1 MGDFFENV
9 KATMTKALKKAGKTI
24 TKMVLP
30 IVLII
35 LIAVIVVSGLV
46 YELTRQDGSYKEGDM
61 SNVPYASTKYTADVT
76 IDENGKITT
85 SMTAQELWD
94 EMIKNN
100 SRVDEYLDGPE
111 DLLKLMNAEIITN
124 YPDTRANPDEEIDW
138 DTLNKNIDS
147 NEVQGIIKFKRAK
160 DDGSTVTMTYVDSQT
175 FYEWIEYYNMT
186 GDEATRENI
195 ITHFTIEKKANAAT
209 STIQLDYNGSDII
222 TDISEAIV
230 KAAQST
236 PSSGAGL
243 CQAWVRKVYVNAGLP
258 DAGYI
263 GAYQAF
269 QQTCVST
276 DMNNIPIGAA
286 VYGTG
291 SASYNGG
298 PNIYGHVGI
307 YVGDIDGDGKGDVMD
322 NISDGNG
329 NGIVSTQSLESW
341 IQWQVNAGNTACG
354 GTPGWLGWGWQSGS
368 PTQILSGGNG
378 SSTPST
384 GNSNGGNNTNSST
397 SNITSLD
404 NVLFIG
410 DSITVGL
417 DSSGL
422 IPNATF
428 QAESGTKPSDWLS
441 RIDSLP
447 QNADDISCVCVMLGV
462 NNTSEIEEMK
472 QLIDA
477 LSARYT
483 GKTIFVQKV
492 LPVANTYTYRNY
504 QEMNES
510 IKTYNDAISSYCNG
524 KVNVKFIDTSEGYVD
539 SSGAAKAELFD
550 GEGLH
555 PTNYQMLKEN
565 IEKAI
570 TGTTGTTSQI
580 QNANSSSKYNVV
592 VGAWTERFEERK
604 AIGDVDPEGEY
615 IPAGTTYTMTT
626 QKIDYQSMV
635 SGYTMPFD
643 YLWALVVTGR
653 DPEFALDLADLVY
666 DSEIEITIH
675 DNYTEITDVDTYE
688 YTRKTKVHTHD
699 ITVTGSWSDTID
711 NRDGTTSTESGN
723 INETNSEGSTDEIL
737 KNYTIEHTI
746 ITKTNTLD
754 ISLTK
759 ADVWIVKYTKNY
771 TYEPETTETND
782 PVTSDLTPVEYP
794 DTPDTPK
801 GSDDPNGDPCGI
813 GAAFES
819 EVRSR
824 YSDKDT
830 VTTNM
835 TCKTDYY
842 YGFEG
847 TVTNNNTVVTRKYTS
862 SPAEIIEKTDKYSD
876 EDNFVTLFIDNY
888 DSRNNILSAPEWLFE
903 ILESNQ
909 KTVDMVDLTKYLLY
923 KATGRD
929 YGVTEYDFS
938 AFDPKNFKTVSNTNG
953 VLSITT
959 TNLTREEFIA
969 AVQGYSAAI
978 SKGSGTQVF
987 RDNAGVIYDVCVKNN
1002 INPVLCAAQAWKEQ
1016 NWDDPNTSPY
1026 NYWGIAVYNGQN
1038 YGNSY
1043 SSMENAVE
1051 GYCNQINSQINGNL
1065 KPIYQARAAEFATVN
1080 NKFKGDMSTMY
1091 DIFSAYAYIGDGHTL
1106 QEEADYA
1113 ADYVDSLIQ
1122 CATQIFGEGALVA
1135 TSGGASGIIATCQEV
1150 MQEFLNRNARYSVSN
1165 LIWGNIEKCW
1175 TDSEYICCASY
1186 VSLVLYRSGALTPAQ
1201 INAYNYHY
1209 TGAGGVPD
1217 MLQAAGWQQVSP
1229 SQAQPGDVVI
1239 DYGVHAMIYAG
1250 NGQVWDQASCVISSS
1265 GNPPTRGPRNYN
1277 ISGCQVWRAP
1287 SN

>member
-1 MGDFFENV
+1 MGEFFENV
-9 KATMTKALKKAGKTI
+9 KNTMTKALKKAGKTI

-85 SMTAQELWD
+85 GMTAQELWD

-124 YPDTRANPDEEIDW
+124 YPDTRPNPDEEIDW
-138 DTLNKNIDS
+138 DTLNKNVDS
-147 NEVQGIIKFKRAK
+147 NETQGIIKFIRAK
-160 DDGSTVTMTYVDSQT
+160 DDGTDVTMTYVDSQT

-186 GDEATRENI
+186 GDEATREQI
-195 ITHFTIEKKANAAT
+195 ITHFTIEKNVSSAN
-209 STIQLDYNGSDII
+209 STIQLNYDGTDII

-230 KAAQST
+230 RAAQST

-258 DAGYI
+258 DVGYI

-329 NGIVSTQSLESW
+329 NGIISTQSLESW

-368 PTQILSGGNG
+368 PTQILSGGSG
-378 SSTPST
+378 DTDT
-384 GNSNGGNNTNSST
+384 DNSAGENTNTNTT

-417 DSSGL
+417 DNSGL

-428 QAESGTKPSDWLS
+428 HAEVGTKPSDWLS
-441 RIDSLP
+441 RIDTLP

-462 NNTSEIEEMK
+462 NGTSEIEEMK

-477 LSARYT
+477 LSAKYT

-492 LPVANTYTYRNY
+492 LPVASTYTYINY
-504 QEMNES
+504 QTMNEN
-510 IKTYNDAISSYCNG
+510 IQAYNDAISSYCSG

-570 TGTTGTTSQI
+570 TGTTGTTSQT
-580 QNANSSSKYNVV
+580 QNTNTSSKYNVV
-592 VGAWTERFEERK
+592 VGAWKERFEERK

-615 IPAGTTYTMTT
+615 ISPGTTYTMTT

-643 YLWALVVTGR
+643 YLWALIVTGR
-653 DPEFALDLADLVY
+653 DPEFAMDLADLVY

-675 DNYTEITDVDTYE
+675 DNYTKITDVDTYE
-688 YTRKTKVHTHD
+688 YTRKTKVHTYD
-699 ITVTGSWSDTID
+699 ILVTGSWSDTTV
-711 NRDGTTSTESGN
+711 NEDGTTSTSSGS
-723 INETNSEGSTDEIL
+723 INRPDDGGTDEIF
-737 KNYTIEHTI
+737 KDYTIEHTI
-746 ITKTNTLD
+746 ITTTNTLD

-759 ADVWIVKYTKNY
+759 ADVWIVEYKKEYTH
-771 TYEPETTETND
+771 EPESTETNG
-782 PVTSDLTPVEYP
+782 PVTSDLAAVEYP
-794 DTPDTPK
+794 DEADKTD
-801 GSDDPNGDPCGI
+801 NGDPCGI
-813 GAAFES
+813 GAAFEAS
-819 EVRSR
+819 VRAE
-824 YSDKDT
+824 YSDKDS

-835 TCKTDYY
+835 TCTSDYF

-888 DSRNNILSAPEWLFE
+888 DSRNNILSAPDWLFD

-938 AFDPKNFKTVSNTNG
+938 AFDPKNFKSVSIGIYGGTIEEKVWFALRDAGFSEYAVAGAMGNIYAESGFDPAIIEGGSGIGFGLCQWSYGRRTQLENYAASKGVDPSDVDTQIEFLITELTPGAVGPAQGYADYQLLNNKGYNG
-953 VLSITT
+953 DKWKNATSPEEAAVAFCWSFERPGSPNLS
-959 TNLTREEFIA
+959 LRQEKAREYYEQFKGRTKPSGASASSIIA
-969 AVQGYSAAI
+969 A
-978 SKGSGTQVF
+978 
-987 RDNAGVIYDVCVKNN
+987 
-1002 INPVLCAAQAWKEQ
+1002 
-1016 NWDDPNTSPY
+1016 
-1026 NYWGIAVYNGQN
+1026 
-1038 YGNSY
+1038 
-1043 SSMENAVE
+1043 
-1051 GYCNQINSQINGNL
+1051 CN
-1065 KPIYQARAAEFATVN
+1065 
-1080 NKFKGDMSTMY
+1080 
-1091 DIFSAYAYIGDGHTL
+1091 
-1106 QEEADYA
+1106 
-1113 ADYVDSLIQ
+1113 
-1122 CATQIFGEGALVA
+1122 
-1135 TSGGASGIIATCQEV
+1135 EV
-1150 MQEFLNRNARYSVSN
+1150 TQEFLNRNGRYSLSN
-1165 LIWGNIEKCW
+1165 LIWGDIERCW
-1175 TDSEYICCASY
+1175 TDSECICCASY
-1186 VSLVLYRSGALTPAQ
+1186 VSLVLYRSGALTPEQ
-1201 INAYNYHY
+1201 INAYNYQY
-1209 TGAGGVPD
+1209 TGSGGVPD
-1217 MLQAAGWQQVSP
+1217 MLKAAGWQQVSP

-1239 DYGVHAMIYAG
+1239 DYEVHAMIYAG
-1250 NGQVWDQASCVISSS
+1250 DGKVWDQASCVISSS
-1265 GNPPTRGPRNYN
+1265 GNPPTRSTRSYD
-1277 ISGCQVWRAP
+1277 ISGCQIWRSP
-1287 SN
+1287 

>member
-675 DNYTEITDVDTYE
+675 DNYTKTTDVDTYE

-711 NRDGTTSTESGN
+711 NGDGTTSTESGS
-723 INETNSEGSTDEIL
+723 INEKNSEGSTDEIL

-746 ITKTNTLD
+746 ITQTNTLD

-759 ADVWIVKYTKNY
+759 ADVWIVEYTKEY
-771 TYEPETTETND
+771 TYESETTKTNG
-782 PVTSDLTPVEYP
+782 PVTSDLAPVEYP

-824 YSDKDT
+824 YSDKDN

-862 SPAEIIEKTDKYSD
+862 SPAQIVEKTDKFSD

-888 DSRNNILSAPEWLFE
+888 DSRNNILSAPDWLFE

-938 AFDPKNFKTVSNTNG
+938 VFDPKNFKSVSIGIYGGTVEEKVWFALRDAGFSEYAAAGAMGNIYAESGFDPAVIEGGSGIGFGLCQWSFGRRTQLENYAASKGVDPSDIDTQIEFLITELTPGGAGPAQGYATYQLVSYKGYNG
-953 VLSITT
+953 DMWKNATSP
-959 TNLTREEFIA
+959 EEA
-969 AVQGYSAAI
+969 AVAFCWS
-978 SKGSGTQVF
+978 F
-987 RDNAGVIYDVCVKNN
+987 ERPGVPRLEVR
-1002 INPVLCAAQAWKEQ
+1002 EQ
-1016 NWDDPNTSPY
+1016 
-1026 NYWGIAVYNGQN
+1026 
-1038 YGNSY
+1038 
-1043 SSMENAVE
+1043 
-1051 GYCNQINSQINGNL
+1051 
-1065 KPIYQARAAEFATVN
+1065 KAREYYEQ
-1080 NKFKGDMSTMY
+1080 FKGRTKP
-1091 DIFSAYAYIGDGHTL
+1091 T
-1106 QEEADYA
+1106 
-1113 ADYVDSLIQ
+1113 
-1122 CATQIFGEGALVA
+1122 GA
-1135 TSGGASGIIATCQEV
+1135 SSSGIIATCQEV
-1150 MQEFLNRNARYSVSN
+1150 TQEFLNRNARYSVSN

-1175 TDSEYICCASY
+1175 TDSECICCASY
-1186 VSLVLYRSGALTPAQ
+1186 VSLVLYRSGALTPSQ

-1209 TGAGGVPD
+1209 TGSGGVPD

-1250 NGQVWDQASCVISSS
+1250 DGKVWDQTSCVISSS
-1265 GNPPTRGPRNYN
+1265 GNPPTRTTTSYN
-1277 ISGCQVWRAP
+1277 ISGCQIWRSP
-1287 SN
+1287 